1 MSTATATLVRRHLRE
16 LRRLKGRV
24 DRAAGVIYGVK
35 VVGLS
40 SPNTHG
46 VRGAEGT
53 TYTSEALSRALPL
66 YEGIKVNVDHP
77 PRGKPGMERSA
88 RDRFAWLEDAH
99 LAEGGIFADLH
110 FLDPTDPL
118 AVKMMNAAEENPSC
132 YALSHNAVGR
142 GEVRGGRYVVVEIP
156 EVHSVD
162 IVADGGT
169 NRSLFESKDAS
180 GHEHDEAGKFTG
192 KPVEGEHKGMLQAG
206 TEVGFN
212 SGEHKGKRGQILGVI
227 QKRYNKEDTTYRVH
241 FPGEHRPA
249 TRANNWTA
257 QSTPI
262 THAHLMTHAV
272 RPSVSESR
280 EYRSDKAMLTSVREV
295 LKVKVLPA
303 LQAGRKRFLARLCE
317 SMPDT
322 LLMEDDEG
330 KDHLDHLYSA
340 MRSAK
345 DGGHDEIARGVH
357 KLMHPDK
364 HDLEEEEGEGEK
376 EKEEEEEDGEGRERS
391 EMEGMGEEGP
401 GEGGEHNQ
409 GPDGKGGPATAWEGR
424 RVKKVKAGQ
433 VRLTEAQALSM
444 CRTAGVEATA
454 DLVTSL
460 REARSFDGQMAAIN
474 LAKRA
479 QQPARGTS
487 APRSAA
493 RVGLRE
499 SVAPAGDDVKGWLA
513 RLRG

>member
-1 MSTATATLVRRHLRE
+1 MIDTATLVRRHLRE
-16 LRRLKGRV
+16 QRRLKGRV

-53 TYTSEALSRALPL
+53 IYTGEALAKALPL

-110 FLDPTDPL
+110 FLDPSDPL

-132 YALSHNAVGR
+132 YALSHNATGR
-142 GEVRGGRYVVVEIP
+142 GEVRNGRYVVVEIP

-169 NRSLFESKDAS
+169 NRSLFEGREMK
-180 GHEHDEAGKFTG
+180 
-192 KPVEGEHKGMLQAG
+192 
-206 TEVGFN
+206 
-212 SGEHKGKRGQILGVI
+212 
-227 QKRYNKEDTTYRVH
+227 
-241 FPGEHRPA
+241 
-249 TRANNWTA
+249 TA
-257 QSTPI
+257 
-262 THAHLMTHAV
+262 
-272 RPSVSESR
+272 
-280 EYRSDKAMLTSVREV
+280 SVREV
-295 LKVKVLPA
+295 LKVKVMPA
-303 LQAGRKRFLARLCE
+303 LQAGRRKYLARLCE
-317 SMPDT
+317 SIPDT

-330 KDHLDHLYSA
+330 KDHLDHLYAA

-345 DGGHDEIARGVH
+345 DDGHDDVARGVH

-364 HDLEEEEGEGEK
+364 HDLEEEESEGEK
-376 EKEEEEEDGEGRERS
+376 EKEEEEEDGPGRERS

-401 GEGGEHNQ
+401 GEPGKHNE
-409 GPDGKGGPATAWEGR
+409 GPDGRGGPATAWEGR
-424 RVKKVKAGQ
+424 RVKKARPGE
-433 VRLTEAQALSM
+433 VRLTEQQALSM

-454 DLVTSL
+454 DLVLSL

-487 APRSAA
+487 APRSAG
-493 RVGLRE
+493 RVNVRE
-499 SVAPAGDDVKGWLA
+499 SAAPGQEDVKGWLA